1 MDGSQTPR
9 ESFEEMK
16 KLYDEMVELK
26 KELLEMTGEIKICF
40 DTLTKQL
47 KKLL

>member
-26 KELLEMTGEIKICF
+26 KGMLELVVQIHEFFETWIKIHKS
-40 DTLTKQL
+40 L
-47 KKLL
+47 